1 MNVPSTARWF
11 SHVHYTAIENESQPG
26 NDERVKRL
34 RLTYTT
40 ASILFEYPNI
50 KCADFVVFQSQ
61 DPIPPMRDEA
71 KKELPAT
78 PSLVFATIIII
89 RKENPKAFRR
99 NPAGQKAEIAR
110 PLYVWSAVT
119 RGSQKRQTTN
129 KTPLRQ
135 MFINKHAP
143 VPFTREQWQP
153 RYLPSFL
160 SNSNKAPQ
168 TPGPRKSYCTSMPP

>member
-1 MNVPSTARWF
+1 MRRLCRFSIPGSHPPNARR
-11 SHVHYTAIENESQPG
+11 SK
-26 NDERVKRL
+26 KRI
-34 RLTYTT
+34 T
-40 ASILFEYPNI
+40 
-50 KCADFVVFQSQ
+50 C
-61 DPIPPMRDEA
+61 
-71 KKELPAT
+71 T

-160 SNSNKAPQ
+160 SNSNKPPDTRPAQVILHEHATVTDFSLKETKPFPQGQ
-168 TPGPRKSYCTSMPP
+168 TPKVISIHTPPQSRRRARCFPT